1 MIAEIL
7 FSSLIAAGANA
18 AELIET
24 TAAPQD
30 ETMVFGEA
38 EQPNGT
44 FNAALVEQPQN
55 APNPLGAPIYDS
67 SPTPAPFSQST
78 TIPVPFTQ
86 TVGNIVEETSRQNP
100 AISQM
105 SPQTMSKEIQ
115 NKLYQSGNRI
125 YDVQSYPAD
134 DIGYINQNNQANAI
148 TNYPA
153 Y

>member
-18 AELIET
+18 ADLIET
-24 TAAPQD
+24 AAAPQD

-38 EQPNGT
+38 KQPNGT

-55 APNPLGAPIYDS
+55 APNPLGAPIYDNEPS
-67 SPTPAPFSQST
+67 PAPFSPSAT
-78 TIPVPFTQ
+78 APVPFAHPA
-86 TVGNIVEETSRQNP
+86 GNIIDQTSPQNP

-105 SPQTMSKEIQ
+105 SPQTMGSEIQ
-115 NKLYQSGNRI
+115 NKLYQSGDRI
-125 YDVQSYPAD
+125 YDVQSYPAE
-134 DIGYINQNNQANAI
+134 DIDYINQNNQDNAV